1 MSIICK
7 VLPRRGA
14 TPRELQELGSAL
26 RRWYARESREHG
38 IALYTNLED
47 INALRQGHLPSAGV
61 LGGRAKQRRAIIL
74 AVRAGRWYSLEGTRK
89 SFEQDIP
96 PKLVQDVLIDGESW
110 TRVGEPTLTPPSV
123 EGDSAGLP

>member
-1 MSIICK
+1 MSIVCK
-7 VLPRRGA
+7 VLPRRDA

-47 INALRQGHLPSAGV
+47 INALRQGRLPSAGSQR
-61 LGGRAKQRRAIIL
+61 GRAKQRRAIVL
-74 AVRAGRWYSLEGTRK
+74 AVRAGRWYSLEATRK

-96 PKLVQDVLIDGESW
+96 AELVQDVLIDGESW
-110 TRVGEPTLTPPSV
+110 IRSDEPARPRPALEPESTRPT
-123 EGDSAGLP
+123 

>member
-1 MSIICK
+1 MSILCK

-14 TPRELQELGSAL
+14 TPRELRELGSAL

-47 INALRQGHLPSAGV
+47 INALRQGHLPAARP
-61 LGGRAKQRRAIIL
+61 LRRRAKKRHAIVL
-74 AVRAGRWYSLEGTRK
+74 AVRAGRWYSLEATRK

-96 PKLVQDVLIDGESW
+96 ARLVQDVLIDGASW
-110 TRVGEPTLTPPSV
+110 TRVGKPTNTAPSR
-123 EGDSAGLP
+123 EEDSAGLL

>member
-1 MSIICK
+1 MSILCK

-14 TPRELQELGSAL
+14 TPRELRELGSAL

-38 IALYTNLED
+38 IALYSNLED

-61 LGGRAKQRRAIIL
+61 ARGRAKQRRAILL
-74 AVRAGRWYSLEGTRK
+74 AVRSGKWYSLEATRK

-96 PKLVQDVLIDGESW
+96 ARLVQDVLIDGASW
-110 TRVGEPTLTPPSV
+110 TRVDKPTHTAPSR
-123 EGDSAGLP
+123 EEDNAGLL